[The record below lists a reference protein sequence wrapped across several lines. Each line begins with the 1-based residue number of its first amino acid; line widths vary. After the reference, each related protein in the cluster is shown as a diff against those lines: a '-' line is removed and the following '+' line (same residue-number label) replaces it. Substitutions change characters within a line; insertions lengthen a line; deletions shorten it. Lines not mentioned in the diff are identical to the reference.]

1 MIDEIIKTNDEH
13 MIQKYL
19 EEHPEI
25 LMASIGTANWAY
37 NYVLPQFRFGDDG
50 VADFVVMT
58 GQSDSYWIHIVE
70 LKLPE
75 DLQFNKDGSYRKP
88 LNKALSQVNL
98 YRTWVEEH
106 IDYFKELLLKR
117 IAEIDSGF
125 KESFDYIRRFVMCV
139 DIIIGRRENLSI
151 ENRKITSSFYSNNA
165 SIISYDRL
173 IETEK
178 RLDEMLHHNVPFS
191 LYGMDYFIAEKH
203 DGLVLNNKIPDEV

>member
-1 MIDEIIKTNDEH
+1 
-13 MIQKYL
+13 
-19 EEHPEI
+19 
-25 LMASIGTANWAY
+25 
-37 NYVLPQFRFGDDG
+37 
-50 VADFVVMT
+50 
-58 GQSDSYWIHIVE
+58 
-70 LKLPE
+70 
-75 DLQFNKDGSYRKP
+75 
-88 LNKALSQVNL
+88 
-98 YRTWVEEH
+98 
-106 IDYFKELLLKR
+106 
-117 IAEIDSGF
+117 
-125 KESFDYIRRFVMCV
+125 MCV